1 MKHHIKK
8 IIEIIYKVIMNPL
21 FLILIVILFPISI
34 SALCKHGIL
43 SYNTKTI
50 FIEYG
55 GSILGGFLTLFGV
68 WWTIKRQDKEQ
79 RENMYLRVRPIIVT
93 EKIQLSFDRE
103 EDNIMTDE
111 YGNITQIDYNYCIN
125 KIEVILKNIGSGP
138 SKVIRVEDNID
149 AYFQKNLKDAKHKVD
164 FNTPERIYYLIEPG
178 RTFTI
183 KFTPKNNFYITD
195 DDIHLY
201 FSFYMLVFD
210 IYDNKIR
217 YKIFSHDLIIMAN
230 GWLHDTKNLNL
241 NTTIQQTE
249 SDKKI

>member
-1 MKHHIKK
+1 MKFLKENWK
-8 IIEIIYKVIMNPL
+8 MLVIV
-21 FLILIVILFPISI
+21 LIVAVLFPIIILTPSKYGSI
-34 SALCKHGIL
+34 SYDTGLEIVG
-43 SYNTKTI
+43 
-50 FIEYG
+50 YG
-55 GSILGGFLTLFGV
+55 GSILGGFLTLYGV

-79 RENMYLRVRPIIVT
+79 RENMYLRVRPIIIT
-93 EKIQLSFDRE
+93 EKIQLLFDRE

-125 KIEVILKNIGSGP
+125 KIEVTLKNIGSGP

-217 YKIFSHDLIIMAN
+217 YKIFSHDSITMAN
-230 GWLHDTKNLNL
+230 GWLHDTKNLNF
-241 NTTIQQTE
+241 NATIQEPE